1 MRRSGVRLTTLIMLA
16 LCAGVPVTSG
26 AQTPSVVPIGGPDRA
41 LVSAI
46 GRGEVH
52 VVPDRAFITIAV
64 ETRDS
69 SARLAATD
77 NARQMTTTLAAL
89 HGAGVADTA
98 IVTNGF
104 SVGLDYR
111 PVAPV
116 IGPATSAQHAPTF
129 VARNTMRVSVTS
141 LASVGRILDAA
152 LAGGATQIGQVQF
165 TSSRLDEARRT
176 ALTQAVEH
184 ARTDAETTARA
195 LGRSLGDLIEVT
207 TQGASMPSTSYYELM
222 GAPMVAGVAGGV
234 SRAVISGPVGPTT
247 LAAGDVV
254 IGETVIVRWRLAPK
268 P

>member
-1 MRRSGVRLTTLIMLA
+1 MRRSAIRLTTLSMLVVW
-16 LCAGVPVTSG
+16 AGVPGTSG
-26 AQTPSVVPIGGPDRA
+26 AQTPVAAPTSAPDRA
-41 LVSAI
+41 LVSAV

-52 VVPDRAFITIAV
+52 IVPDRAFVTIAV

-77 NARQMTTTLAAL
+77 NARQMSTTLAAL
-89 HGAGVADTA
+89 HGAGVADSA

-111 PVAPV
+111 PVSPV
-116 IGPATSAQHAPTF
+116 MGTATSAVRAPTF
-129 VARNTMRVSVTS
+129 VARNTMRVSVAS

-195 LGRSLGDLIEVT
+195 LGRSLGDLVEVT
-207 TQGASMPSTSYYELM
+207 TQGVPMPSTSYYEFM

-234 SRAVISGPVGPTT
+234 SRAVVSAPVGPTT

-254 IGETVIVRWRLAPK
+254 VGETVIVRWRLAPK